1 MLLARRSAFHLRMM
15 LDDRTYFLRRAL
27 QEDAAARIAGCEA
40 ARQRHLELA
49 AAYRIRCRPN
59 AAITRLDSDA
69 IVNFLAPAA

>member
-1 MLLARRSAFHLRMM
+1 MT
-15 LDDRTYFLRRAL
+15 LDDRAYYLRRAL

-59 AAITRLDSDA
+59 VAVVQQRESDA
-69 IVNFLAPAA
+69 VARSLAPAA